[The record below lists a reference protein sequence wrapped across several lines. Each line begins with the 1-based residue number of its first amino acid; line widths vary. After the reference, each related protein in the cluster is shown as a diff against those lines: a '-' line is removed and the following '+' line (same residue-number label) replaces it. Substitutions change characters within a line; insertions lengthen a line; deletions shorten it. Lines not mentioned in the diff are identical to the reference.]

1 MTLPDEQFAILLK
14 EDGIWLA
21 GKRATV
27 MGINLAN
34 PDTLVAERLAK
45 RLALIR
51 QRPDFMEMTAP
62 AIAEALLRHE
72 V

>member
-1 MTLPDEQFAILLK
+1 MTLPDEQFTILLK

-27 MGINLAN
+27 TGINLAN
-34 PDTLVAERLAK
+34 PDPVVAERFRK

-51 QRPDFMEMTAP
+51 QRPDFMKMTAP

-72 V
+72 D